1 MKDLII
7 KLFSAFV
14 GAGLVI
20 GGIWK
25 FRGRVKD
32 VFRQLRGAGD
42 SQERPGAPQRPP
54 GPDLEPRL
62 KTPPVPDLEPRVK
75 TPPPK
80 EAQPPCLL
88 LTCFEQQ
95 QPLFLEALNIADP
108 GDTAFESLVCL
119 QTEGRTVY
127 LTPALLDRQ
136 ASLTWS
142 VLRMAAGAE
151 AEAHDAVPILNPPDS
166 ETAPLSPKDV
176 ERLRLAATTFYFGID
191 LAMIPLAE
199 EVRTD
204 IRTTL
209 EQLQEILGQRLCLLE
224 IHKDVVDDWSSAQ
237 RERRWDIW
245 TDIFNGLDIRKEAPH
260 VKNRKSGTH

>member
-7 KLFSAFV
+7 KLFSAIV

-25 FRGRVKD
+25 VRGRVKD
-32 VFRQLRGAGD
+32 AWRQLRGAGD
-42 SQERPGAPQRPP
+42 SQQRPGAPQHPP
-54 GPDLEPRL
+54 GPDLEPRV

-75 TPPPK
+75 TPSAK

-108 GDTAFESLVCL
+108 GDTAFDSLVCL
-119 QTEGRTVY
+119 QAEGRTVY
-127 LTPALLDRQ
+127 LTPPLLDTQ
-136 ASLTWS
+136 APLTWA
-142 VLRMAAGAE
+142 VLRMAVG
-151 AEAHDAVPILNPPDS
+151 AEAHDAVPILKPPDGK
-166 ETAPLSPKDV
+166 TAALSPKDV
-176 ERLRLAATTFYFGID
+176 QRLRLATTTCYFGID

-199 EVRTD
+199 QVRTD

-209 EQLQEILGQRLCLLE
+209 QQLQEILGQRLCLLE

-237 RERRWDIW
+237 RNRRWDIW
-245 TDIFNGLDIRKEAPH
+245 TDIFNGLDIRKEAPN
-260 VKNRKSGTH
+260 VRNRKSGNH

>member
-7 KLFSAFV
+7 KLFSAIV

-25 FRGRVKD
+25 VRGRVKGAW
-32 VFRQLRGAGD
+32 RQLWGAGD
-42 SQERPGAPQRPP
+42 SQKPGAPQITPS
-54 GPDLEPRL
+54 PDLEPRI
-62 KTPPVPDLEPRVK
+62 KTTQDPDLEPRVK
-75 TPPPK
+75 TMPAK

-95 QPLFLEALNIADP
+95 QPLFLEALNIPDP
-108 GDTAFESLVCL
+108 GYTAFDSLVCL
-119 QTEGRTVY
+119 REGRTVY
-127 LTPALLDRQ
+127 LTPPLLDTQ
-136 ASLTWS
+136 APLTWA

-151 AEAHDAVPILNPPDS
+151 EHDAVPTLKPPDS
-166 ETAPLSPKDV
+166 KKAALSPKDV
-176 ERLRLAATTFYFGID
+176 ECLRLATTNCYFGID

-199 EVRTD
+199 QVRTD

-209 EQLQEILGQRLCLLE
+209 QQLQEILGQRLCLLE

-237 RERRWDIW
+237 RNRRWEIW

-260 VKNRKSGTH
+260 VRNRH